1 MKDPF
6 DATQFKDYIKKCE
19 KKRNQ
24 NVKSPSLFQMGWI
37 KATKKT
43 AQVNKLLRMILCPGL
58 TIANDSKIDYY
69 LKRTSTLSGGSFSL
83 PKIAEKKFK
92 CLFSMLII
100 NNDKRFLT
108 LRCMNG
114 SGRMTMQTHKSL
126 QSPVQKRCSTD
137 LQWL

>member
-24 NVKSPSLFQMGWI
+24 NVKSPGLFQMGS
-37 KATKKT
+37 TKKT
-43 AQVNKLLRMILCPGL
+43 AQINKLLRMILCPGL
-58 TIANDSKIDYY
+58 TIANDPKIDHY

-83 PKIAEKKFK
+83 PKIAKKSSSA
-92 CLFSMLII
+92 CSACYLII

-108 LRCMNG
+108 FRCMNG

-137 LQWL
+137 LQ